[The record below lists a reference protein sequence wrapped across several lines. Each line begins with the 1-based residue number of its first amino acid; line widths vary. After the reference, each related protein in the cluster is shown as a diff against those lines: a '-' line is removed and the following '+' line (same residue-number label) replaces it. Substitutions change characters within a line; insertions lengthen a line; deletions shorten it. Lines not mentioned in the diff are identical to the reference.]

1 MNYFPNGDEEISLIK
16 FIAKFQYLNVAD
28 VKYFFSTKRYYK
40 YRVKSLIDKKFLKK
54 VKLYLILDEL
64 GIEYAKLF
72 NFEYTRRNRN
82 QNYVSRLSQI
92 SNLAAF
98 YNKCDVV
105 TFTPSFSIKDKEMFT
120 VTARKFIGILE
131 INGFEYLTYKITD
144 EHDDRYLKSVIYD
157 IQKER
162 KYRNI
167 IILVDRLSRININD
181 FAFGMNR
188 VLVIEDNAQNR
199 EKLKYLHSINCSEII
214 NKHYRNKAVLSEYN
228 FCDYTDYR
236 HTYISYLY
244 FLDTEKVT
252 RIKQFLR
259 ENRNKNIDIIC
270 NTQLKK
276 ELKKELPM
284 ARYITVD
291 LEEYIDKER
300 NYYD

>member
-1 MNYFPNGDEEISLIK
+1 M
-16 FIAKFQYLNVAD
+16 
-28 VKYFFSTKRYYK
+28 
-40 YRVKSLIDKKFLKK
+40 
-54 VKLYLILDEL
+54 
-64 GIEYAKLF
+64 
-72 NFEYTRRNRN
+72 
-82 QNYVSRLSQI
+82 
-92 SNLAAF
+92 
-98 YNKCDVV
+98 
-105 TFTPSFSIKDKEMFT
+105 
-120 VTARKFIGILE
+120 
-131 INGFEYLTYKITD
+131 
-144 EHDDRYLKSVIYD
+144 
-157 IQKER
+157 
-162 KYRNI
+162 
-167 IILVDRLSRININD
+167 VDRLSRININD

-199 EKLKYLHSINCSEII
+199 EKLKYLHSINWSEII